1 MKKII
6 YLTVLIVFSI
16 NCNAQLTIVPLQD
29 RIPGETMGNHYIA
42 DVDGLLNPYV
52 GTWMYSNGT
61 TSLKFVLRKE
71 VNDDNGYYHEDVIYG
86 EYEYIENGVVKVNTL
101 PLIDN
106 IYTAQ
111 SHHTI
116 GGNYLLTKNDVI
128 NYGKCDDCGE
138 NEKRLYVSM
147 SDPITNND
155 GARLVMRRITVNGQ
169 PAISAMIHFGG
180 LKTSGDAYTG
190 FTSEFVGSTVP
201 NGAYVLI
208 KQP

>member
-16 NCNAQLTIVPLQD
+16 NCNAQLTIMPIEDFNDFDLQSNTYVMD
-29 RIPGETMGNHYIA
+29 AN
-42 DVDGLLNPYV
+42 GLLNPYV
-52 GTWMYSNGT
+52 GTWLFSNGN

-111 SHHTI
+111 SNHTI

-138 NEKRLYVSM
+138 NEKRLLLTM
-147 SDPITNND
+147 SDPITQGD
-155 GARLVMRRITVNGQ
+155 GANLVLRRITVNGQ

-180 LKTSGDAYTG
+180 LKTAGDAYTG

-201 NGAYVLI
+201 NGTYVLI